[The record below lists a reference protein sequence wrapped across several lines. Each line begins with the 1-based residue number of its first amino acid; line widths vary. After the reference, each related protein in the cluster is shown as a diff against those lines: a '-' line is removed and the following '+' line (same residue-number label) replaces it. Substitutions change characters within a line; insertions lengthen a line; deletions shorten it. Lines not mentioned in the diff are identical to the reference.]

1 MQYNIVAL
9 EKERRLVDINGGMK
23 MKFAEIPDFHLDP
36 KWIDISIG
44 ISKIIEKVIID
55 NDIGFMVLPGD
66 FFNRPLIATDKGG
79 INTARSIIKLWSKHC
94 PIAAIEGTPTHDGK
108 GGYGPL
114 EDCGLILLRPNKVYG
129 YSESLKNI
137 EVMNNDNKVDCILV
151 GVPELNKS
159 ALLSQLSLPAE
170 QANAEIEKAFEN
182 YITNFIAPMRAKYKD
197 IPAIGLLH
205 GNVSDSTRENTEDVI
220 LRASDILI
228 RTEVLELA
236 GLTRWSLGHIH
247 QPWESKKI
255 SAGYAGFTGIDDS
268 PWGKTGF
275 VPAMNL
281 VEIKDKLIGDNT
293 ETGPV
298 EIEYISKI
306 SRIPYGTPE
315 RRKIFAPLASYDP
328 NIAYWLHSKDRA
340 AVITGGHE
348 WSRVTTEPEKKETQR
363 AIITTDN
370 LAELFKAIDPKVSQ
384 SVISRVESL
393 QLEHSA
399 PHLSVQASVDFI
411 TISGCSF
418 WHGRSV
424 TLAINKLPTGL
435 TAIMGDNGAGKSSLL
450 AFCSP
455 YPVVIGKDT
464 KSGRASAIK
473 DFFIEPDSSIEKI
486 LTVNGEQHRHL
497 INIKGAHT
505 QTPKVEC
512 YLYIGTA
519 NQLDTTSWDDMF
531 AKCEELYGSFA
542 DYLLTT
548 FYVQPLQGKSGSSLM
563 SAGMTDI
570 RNLVQSIA
578 GVDRETEKRHALDML
593 SKFEKELSDNTAWIK
608 GAEEFAVDIDKLE
621 SDKLI
626 AQAVCMEAEKAI
638 LLTVER
644 GKTAHANQIAIA
656 AQKTASDA
664 EAKQKTRDEDRAS
677 EIADTVF
684 TLQNN
689 ITDLNELV
697 SQLSAMRENMATIE
711 KRDKIVADNAALKNK
726 YDAEVNAYNR
736 ELGSEQEKARKA
748 NSEKQTEYDKKKR
761 EYDSNVSKMERERD
775 NQKAIIDRLKKPC
788 PNCGWISN
796 DAINE
801 MEDADDK
808 IKTFDDLLAKVLPP
822 QNITPSPIPSKLD
835 RAIPVVPKYVV
846 FNSSGPMLSKSKLQS
861 DIERA
866 VSAEATIKAK
876 ESEIEKLNQESDR
889 LTAKE
894 YNIIAG
900 IAEQLESAESAYN
913 ALLKQH
919 REETAKI
926 AAFKESIKNLETQIK
941 EATDKKEEI
950 AKHKAMIPVLESE
963 IIDWKYIAS
972 MLQANK
978 IPALELESVIGTIDA
993 EATRILEPFLDGVLC
1008 VTTETQ
1014 QEGKKGTIDKFDIIV
1029 HNNATGQE
1037 QSFITF
1043 SPGVKAFIS
1052 DAYVKALVMVRN
1064 NRAHRHYSPIIS
1076 DEADGPIQ
1084 PERVAAYYEM
1094 QSAYYAGS
1102 ADRVL
1107 VVSHAPDAHNY
1118 VQSHVRVEDLLK
1130 EEE

>member
-1 MQYNIVAL
+1 
-9 EKERRLVDINGGMK
+9 MK
-23 MKFAEIPDFHLDP
+23 YICAPDFHFDP
-36 KWIDISIG
+36 KWHDISFQCAE
-44 ISKIIEKVIID
+44 SVALAAVD
-55 NDIGFMVLPGD
+55 NDVGFITIPGD
-66 FFNRPLIATDKGG
+66 FFNRPLIATDRGG
-79 INTARSIIKLWSKHC
+79 INDARKIMRSWLKIC
-94 PIAAIEGTPTHDGK
+94 PVVAIEGTPSHDGP
-108 GGYGPL
+108 GSYGVF
-114 EDCGLILLRPNKVYG
+114 EDMGLVVLRPNKVYG
-129 YSESLKNI
+129 YTKGKFAKNQTRFNISELG
-137 EVMNNDNKVDCILV
+137 NNDKPDCILF
-151 GVPELNKS
+151 GIQELNKS
-159 ALLSQLSLPAE
+159 SLFSQLSLPAE

-182 YITNFIAPMRAKYKD
+182 YITSFIAPMRMKYKD

-205 GNVSDSTRENTEDVI
+205 GNVSDSERENTEDKI

-228 RTEVLELA
+228 RTEVLEQT
-236 GLTRWSLGHIH
+236 GLTRWSLGHLH
-247 QPWESKKI
+247 TPWESKKI
-255 SAGYAGFTGIDDS
+255 SAGYAGFTGIDDN

-281 VEIKDKLIGDNT
+281 VEIHDDSAMGLDDGIS
-293 ETGPV
+293 PLRV
-298 EIEYISKI
+298 EIK
-306 SRIPYGTPE
+306 RIPYGTP
-315 RRKIFAPLASYDP
+315 RREKIYSPLASYDP
-328 NIAYWLHSKDRA
+328 NVAYWLHSKNRN

-348 WSRVTTEPEKKETQR
+348 WSRVTTEPEKKETRR
-363 AIITTDN
+363 AIVDTST
-370 LAELFKAIDPKVSQ
+370 LSSLFLAIDPLCRK
-384 SVISRVESL
+384 SVILKVESL
-393 QLEHSA
+393 QREHSA
-399 PHLSVQASVDFI
+399 PHLPVDVTVDYV
-411 TISGCSF
+411 TIAGSLF
-418 WHGRSV
+418 WHGKTI
-424 TLAINKLPTGL
+424 TLKIKELPQGL
-435 TAIMGDNGAGKSSLL
+435 TAIRGTPENDNGSGKSSLL

-455 YPVVIGKDT
+455 FPVVIGKDT

-473 DFFIEPDSSIEKI
+473 DFFTEPDSSIEKI

-578 GVDRETEKRHALDML
+578 GVNRDMEREHANEQVEKYKKSL
-593 SKFEKELSDNTAWIK
+593 EDNTAWIK
-608 GAEEFAVDIDKLE
+608 GAEEFALDIDKLE

-626 AQAVCMEAEKAI
+626 AQAVCAEAERNI
-638 LLTVER
+638 VLTVER

-656 AQKTASDA
+656 EQKTASDA
-664 EAKQKTRDEDRAS
+664 EAKQNAKDEDRIS
-677 EIADTVF
+677 EISDSIF

-697 SQLSAMRENMATIE
+697 SQLSIMRDNMATIE
-711 KRDKIVADNAALKNK
+711 KRDKIVSDNAALKNK

-736 ELGSEQEKARKA
+736 ELGTEQEKVRKA

-761 EYDSNVSKMERERD
+761 EYDNLKAKLERD
-775 NQKAIIDRLKKPC
+775 KKTNEAEIERNNHPC
-788 PNCGWISN
+788 VNCGY
-796 DAINE
+796 
-801 MEDADDK
+801 
-808 IKTFDDLLAKVLPP
+808 
-822 QNITPSPIPSKLD
+822 ITPDAKKIIELATNTIKEIDEKLSKLKPPVEITLSSIPTKLD
-835 RAIPVVPKYVV
+835 RAIPTAPMYTAPIPY
-846 FNSSGPMLSKSKLQS
+846 SGPAKSNLQS

-866 VSAEATIKAK
+866 VSSEATIKAK
-876 ESEIEKLNQESDR
+876 ESEIAKLNIECDK
-889 LTAKE
+889 LTVKT
-894 YNIIAG
+894 YNIIEG
-900 IAEQLESAESAYN
+900 IAEQLTEAETAYN
-913 ALLKQH
+913 TLLKQH

-941 EATDKKEEI
+941 EAADKKEEI
-950 AKHKAMIPVLESE
+950 AKHRAMIPVLEAK
-963 IIDWKYIAS
+963 IVDWKYIAS

-1102 ADRVL
+1102 TGRVL

-1130 EEE
+1130 GE